1 MMRKVPL
8 MAKPAAQV
16 EILDCRRCERL
27 VRYREEVA
35 ENKVRRFLDWEYW
48 GRPVPSLGELNAR
61 LMVIGLAPAAHGGNR
76 TGRVFT
82 GDRSGDWL
90 YRSLHRFGFANQPQS
105 IDSSDG
111 LRLIDCYVTAA
122 VHCAPPDNKPLPSE
136 FRNCQ
141 PYLLDEL
148 QKLCSIRV
156 VVLLGR
162 IAFQSYF
169 AARKALE
176 WKNPV
181 PAPAFGH
188 GAVSILDDGTM
199 VIGSYHPSQQNTQ
212 TGRLT
217 EIMLD
222 EIFRRASEHIRRV

>member
-1 MMRKVPL
+1 
-8 MAKPAAQV
+8 MAKPAAQM
-16 EILDCRRCERL
+16 EILECRRCDRL

-35 ENKVRRFLDWEYW
+35 ENKVRRFRDWQYW
-48 GRPVPSLGELNAR
+48 GKPVPSLGKPNAR
-61 LMVIGLAPAAHGGNR
+61 LIVIGLAPAAHGGNR

-90 YRSLHRFGFANQPQS
+90 YRALYRFGFANQPQS
-105 IDSSDG
+105 IDAGDG

-148 QKLCSIRV
+148 KKLRKIRV
-156 VVLLGR
+156 VVVLGR

-169 AARKALE
+169 AARKELG

-181 PAPAFGH
+181 PLPAFGH
-188 GAVSILDDGTM
+188 AAATILDDGTM
-199 VIGSYHPSQQNTQ
+199 VISSYHPSQQNTQ

-217 EIMLD
+217 EAMLD
-222 EIFRRASEHIRRV
+222 EVFRRAKKYLES

>member
-1 MMRKVPL
+1 
-8 MAKPAAQV
+8 
-16 EILDCRRCERL
+16 

-35 ENKVRRFLDWEYW
+35 ENKVRRFRDWEYW

-90 YRSLHRFGFANQPQS
+90 YRSLHRFGFVNQPQS

-148 QKLCSIRV
+148 QQLRRIRV

-169 AARKALE
+169 AARNSLQ

-188 GAVSILDDGTM
+188 GTVSILDDGTM
-199 VIGSYHPSQQNTQ
+199 VISSYHPSQQNTQ

-217 EIMLD
+217 EVMLD
-222 EIFRRASEHIRRV
+222 DVFRRAREHIHEI